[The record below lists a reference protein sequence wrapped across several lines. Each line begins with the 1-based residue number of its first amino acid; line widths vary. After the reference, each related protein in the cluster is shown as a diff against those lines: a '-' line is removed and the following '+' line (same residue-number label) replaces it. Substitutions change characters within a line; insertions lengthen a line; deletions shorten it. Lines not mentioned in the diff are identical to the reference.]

1 MVPSAEDDFGGFTY
15 ASAEGIG
22 GGSGGVGGG
31 AGLGVSVRETERE
44 ERLNVSWKKVRAF
57 LRKPDIV
64 VG

>member
-31 AGLGVSVRETERE
+31 AGLCEYVRETERE
-44 ERLNVSWKKVRAF
+44 ERLKVSLRNVRAF
-57 LRKPDIV
+57 FRKSDIA
-64 VG
+64 GG